1 MSIIHDPENSAD
13 LREKGSYHRRE
24 KCQAGSGVV
33 QFAPRAWWLILFQD
47 AHSRLEISKYA
58 ETIGK
63 SVRLWGD
70 KAALGCPLEDAQS
83 VKAFRQIFFQPPRI
97 ERSD

>member
-1 MSIIHDPENSAD
+1 MS
-13 LREKGSYHRRE
+13 
-24 KCQAGSGVV
+24 AGSTAGLVV
-33 QFAPRAWWLILFQD
+33 DTIPRC
-47 AHSRLEISKYA
+47 HSRLEIPKYP
-58 ETIGK
+58 ETIGN